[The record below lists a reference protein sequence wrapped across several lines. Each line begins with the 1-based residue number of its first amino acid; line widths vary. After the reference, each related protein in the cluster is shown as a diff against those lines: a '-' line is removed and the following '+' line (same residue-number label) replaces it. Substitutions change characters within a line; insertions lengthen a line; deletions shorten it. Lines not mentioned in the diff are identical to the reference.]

1 MLLLALPPS
10 PRLASPRFCVPQR
23 LTAEEVLRH
32 PWTRGRTARRNSFCA
47 ALHPS
52 VSPKRAPLKS
62 GLPTAP
68 LAI

>member
-1 MLLLALPPS
+1 
-10 PRLASPRFCVPQR
+10 
-23 LTAEEVLRH
+23 VLRH